1 MRIRV
6 RCEVM
11 PMPGLRLDGIRARL
25 AAREAR
31 FVIRDPKS

>member
-25 AAREAR
+25 AAGEA
-31 FVIRDPKS
+31 